1 MEVLLITDPE
11 YGCTGMSTDLVLMLS
26 ASTIFYL
33 QTIAMGVGSG
43 FIIGFLAKKIAFLLV
58 FIIGML
64 LLFGQL
70 AVINGFIHFDAISLQ
85 NVFEEAT
92 KGNPLETL
100 GLKELAMANLPF
112 LISALIGFYF
122 GIRK

>member
-1 MEVLLITDPE
+1 
-11 YGCTGMSTDLVLMLS
+11 
-26 ASTIFYL
+26 
-33 QTIAMGVGSG
+33 
-43 FIIGFLAKKIAFLLV
+43 
-58 FIIGML
+58 ML

-85 NVFEEAT
+85 DVFQEAT
-92 KGNPLETL
+92 KENPLETV